1 MLFFY
6 RYESASFIC
15 EQDFVI
21 QRVINM
27 RNYIIKSLEINY
39 FILLYSLLYSLL
51 PINYRI
57 KIKIKIAFTSES
69 NRQQLTEYYTVITLI

>member
-1 MLFFY
+1 MLFSY

-51 PINYRI
+51 PINY

-69 NRQQLTEYYTVITLI
+69 KSQQLTE